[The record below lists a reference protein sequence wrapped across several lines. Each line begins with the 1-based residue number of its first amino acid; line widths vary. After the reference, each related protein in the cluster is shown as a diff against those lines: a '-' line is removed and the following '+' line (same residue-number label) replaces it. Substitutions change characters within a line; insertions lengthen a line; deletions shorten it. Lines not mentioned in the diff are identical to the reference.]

1 MPAPTQF
8 TFSYKEVVELLVRK
22 AEITEGIWGLQVRF
36 GMQATNINQADG
48 TLLPAAVVGILEI
61 GLQKFDKLN
70 NIAIDAGELAKQD
83 TGKSAARPDG
93 SSHKGKV
100 KH

>member
-8 TFSYKEVVELLVRK
+8 TFNYKEVAELLVRK
-22 AEITEGIWGLQVRF
+22 AEITEGIWGLQIRF
-36 GMQATNINQADG
+36 GMQATNINQPDG

-70 NIAIDAGELAKQD
+70 NISVDAAELVKQD
-83 TGKSAARPDG
+83 ASKSASRSEGP
-93 SSHKGKV
+93 SQRGKV
-100 KH
+100 RH